1 MALSKST
8 ITGRVPLPTDENLQ
22 FAELTFALS
31 GLDTEGADVLPGG
44 ISTRIVLIDSDIPP
58 GFELWQ
64 NMAGLHGTHYRVLA
78 RWTVKDRDG
87 VRDQYADIGI
97 IQIGSDPSYTLADLI
112 NNGVAPAI
120 GTFWSAITQA
130 QYDAV
135 IQSAADAQ
143 ASAVAAALYEGP
155 WLDTVSALL
164 ADTSLTYTPAQPSTV
179 SAGDY
184 VRTRSE
190 GFAYEVAASG
200 ASDQHLTT
208 AGGVKLYSI
217 AVISLKSLGAVGDGA
232 TDDTSAWNKFN
243 SVGGGLIEA
252 GSYLVSGV
260 TKRYVTSTY
269 VTTADS
275 NHASGRLALESL
287 TTGFDNVAFGD
298 AAMQK
303 TTTGNRNTAIG
314 LSALAKNTIGDHNI
328 ALGQNALG
336 YNLSGTYNTALG
348 IDALQFG
355 DACNF
360 NIAIGQYAALNLT
373 GATSNTVAGYNT
385 FATATSGNRNA
396 AYGKD
401 TLANQSGVDG
411 NTAIGTEAG
420 RDNISGTYLVLLGH
434 RAARSNTTGTHI
446 TAIGDNAAY
455 KNTTGTHNIAVG
467 YTAVFNN
474 VTGSWNTALGDL
486 ALFSNTASY
495 NTGVGGNAGYSVTT
509 GSENTFIG
517 YNAGFNG
524 SQKADAVNTTAIGR
538 GAWTTKDNTV
548 QLGNP
553 WVVGVGVGAN
563 KIEWLSAVP
572 ATGTYARG
580 DVVWN
585 LAATAGGVPGWI
597 CVAAGTPGTWKA
609 FGTIAV

>member
-1 MALSKST
+1 MPTTAEVNAAAANF
-8 ITGRVPLPTDENLQ
+8 IT
-22 FAELTFALS
+22 
-31 GLDTEGADVLPGG
+31 DTETADAKINGASADV
-44 ISTRIVLIDSDIPP
+44 TDR
-58 GFELWQ
+58 
-64 NMAGLHGTHYRVLA
+64 HGTMTPNLEKILGQVQGYVLGA
-78 RWTVKDRDG
+78 VGQLDFLST
-87 VRDQYADIGI
+87 
-97 IQIGSDPSYTLADLI
+97 SD
-112 NNGVAPAI
+112 
-120 GTFWSAITQA
+120 
-130 QYDAV
+130 V
-135 IQSAADAQ
+135 I
-143 ASAVAAALYEGP
+143 
-155 WLDTVSALL
+155 
-164 ADTSLTYTPAQPSTV
+164 ADTTLTYSPSLPETV
-179 SAGDY
+179 IAGD
-184 VRTRSE
+184 VIRTRTE

-252 GSYLVSGV
+252 GQYLISGNV
-260 TKRYVTSTY
+260 VKYLLPTFVA
-269 VTTADS
+269 TTGNNYA
-275 NHASGRLALESL
+275 GGWRALESM
-287 TTGFDNVAFGD
+287 TTGFDNTAVGVD
-298 AAMQK
+298 ALRK
-303 TTTGNRNTAIG
+303 TTSGNRNTAIG

-348 IDALQFG
+348 IDALEYG

-373 GATSNTVAGYNT
+373 GSDSNTVVGYNT
-385 FATATSGNRNA
+385 FPTATAGERNVA
-396 AYGKD
+396 FGKD
-401 TLANQSGVDG
+401 TLRDQDGVDG
-411 NTAIGTEAG
+411 NTAIGTEAARG
-420 RDNISGTYLVLLGH
+420 NTTGTYITAVGH
-434 RAARSNTTGTHI
+434 RAVRTNTTGTHI
-446 TAIGDNAAY
+446 TALGDQAAFS
-455 KNTTGTHNIAVG
+455 NLSGTHNIAAGVTAL
-467 YTAVFNN
+467 YTN

-553 WVVGVGVGAN
+553 SVVGVGVGSN
-563 KIEWLSAVP
+563 KMEWLSAAP
-572 ATGTYARG
+572 TTGTWARG
-580 DVVWN
+580 SIVWN
-585 LAATAGGVPGWI
+585 LSASAGGTPGWV
-597 CVAAGTPGTWKA
+597 CVTAGTPGTWKA
-609 FGTIAV
+609 MANLAV